1 MGRLV
6 ELPLNQDLFLE
17 RAVFLQLLKETFLE
31 SLGSATHSP
40 YISLSLP
47 AACEGGGVLPFFFLR
62 FRAIPK
68 AYGDCQASGLIGATA
83 MQDLSRICDLHHSS
97 QQRQIPNPLSEAR
110 DRTCIPWMLVGFI
123 SAAPQQELLCFHF

>member
-6 ELPLNQDLFLE
+6 ELPLKQDLFLE

-47 AACEGGGVLPFFFLR
+47 AAREGGGVLPVCFFF
-62 FRAIPK
+62 FFFA
-68 AYGDCQASGLIGATA
+68 
-83 MQDLSRICDLHHSS
+83 
-97 QQRQIPNPLSEAR
+97 
-110 DRTCIPWMLVGFI
+110 F
-123 SAAPQQELLCFHF
+123 